1 MILRTHTAGE
11 LRESHIG
18 QTVRL
23 TGWVNAYRDH
33 GNLIFIDLRDRF
45 GVTQCVF
52 DPEDLAAAGVAAS
65 AGDKHAHTG
74 TMGAADKLRNEDCIG
89 IEGRV
94 RARVGG
100 ENPKL
105 ATGKVEVVVTRLEV
119 FNKTEN
125 PPFLPDD
132 NAALPNEELRL
143 QYRYLDLR
151 RPAMQRVLATRSR
164 ALMAVR
170 EYFHGRGFL
179 EVETPVLYKSTPE
192 GAREFVVPCRNVPGK
207 FYALP
212 QSPQLFKQILMV
224 SGADRYMQVCRC
236 FRDED
241 PRADRQPEFTQID
254 LEMSFVRR
262 EQVMEMMEGFVRHFW
277 KAMLG
282 HEVPPIQRM
291 SYRDAMEDYGID
303 RPDTRYGLKVRDV
316 SEPAARTEF
325 KVFRDA
331 LEKGKDR
338 PRFNSKRGVVKAIRV
353 PGGAEKLTR
362 KITDGYSDF
371 VKKFGAGGVATVKY
385 IADGAGGA
393 GGAKFDTGC
402 AKFLEPFKAEWVAA
416 LGLEVGDTVLMVAD
430 TYAVATKAI
439 GELRQQVARDMGLVP
454 KPGAEGGPW
463 NFLWVVDFPMFEKNK
478 ETGKWVAMHHPFTAP
493 RDDQRD
499 LFVNASVDDDDTIE
513 SIVSAGYDI
522 VLNGS
527 EIAGGSVRIHDKAV
541 QSKVFQLLGLTPE
554 QAKEKFSFLL
564 EALSYGAPPH
574 AGIAFGFDR
583 LIMHVCGTENI
594 RDVIAFPKT
603 QIGADLMTRAPSEVT
618 DKQLAELYVRSTWEP
633 PTAGGGGAG
642 ASTGATTAKP

>member
-1 MILRTHTAGE
+1 MILRTHTCGE
-11 LRESHIG
+11 LRESHVG

-23 TGWVNAYRDH
+23 CGWVNAYRDH

-45 GVTQCVF
+45 GLTQLVF
-52 DPEDLAAAGVAAS
+52 DPEDLNKAGVAAS
-65 AGDKHAHTG
+65 TSDKHDHAG
-74 TMGAADKLRNEDCIG
+74 VMGSADKLRNEDCLG
-89 IEGRV
+89 VEGRV
-94 RARVGG
+94 RIRVGG

-105 ATGKVEVVVTRLEV
+105 ATGKVEIVVTKLEV
-119 FNKTEN
+119 FNKTDN

-132 NAALPNEELRL
+132 QLELPNEELRL
-143 QYRYLDLR
+143 KHRYLDLR
-151 RPAMQRVLATRSR
+151 RPSMQRLLAVRSR
-164 ALMAVR
+164 AYMATR
-170 EYFHGRGFL
+170 EYFHGNGFL

-192 GAREFVVPCRNVPGK
+192 GAREFLVPCRNVPGS

-224 SGADRYMQVCRC
+224 SGADRYMQVCKC

-262 EQVMEMMEGFVRHFW
+262 EQVMQMMEGFVRHFW

-282 HEVPPIQRM
+282 YDVPPLQRM

-303 RPDTRYGLKVRDV
+303 RPDTRYDLKIRDI
-316 SEPAARTEF
+316 SELAAKTDFGVF
-325 KVFRDA
+325 KSA

-338 PRFNSKRGVVKAIRV
+338 PRFNSKRGVVKALRV

-362 KITDGYSDF
+362 KITDGYTDL
-371 VKKFGAGGVATVKY
+371 VKRFGAGGCAVVKV
-385 IADGAGGA
+385 IKGEDGGP
-393 GGAKFDTGC
+393 KLDTGI
-402 AKFLEPFKAEWVAA
+402 AKFLEPHKAEFLAA
-416 LGLEVGDTVLMVAD
+416 VGGQIGDTVLFLAD
-430 TYAVATKAI
+430 AYSIATKAA
-439 GELRQQVARDMGLVP
+439 GELRQQVARDMGMVP

-463 NFLWVVDFPMFEKNK
+463 NFLWVIDFPMFEKNK
-478 ETGKWVAMHHPFTAP
+478 DTGKWIAMHHPFTAP

-499 LFVNASVDDDDTIE
+499 LFVNAGVDDDDTIE

-541 QSKVFQLLGLTPE
+541 QAKVFQLLGLTPE

-564 EALSYGAPPH
+564 EALSFGAPPH
-574 AGIAFGFDR
+574 AGVAFGFDR
-583 LIMHVCGTENI
+583 LIMHICGTENI

-603 QIGADLMTRAPSEVT
+603 QIGQDLMTRAPSAVT
-618 DKQLAELYVRSTWEP
+618 DAQLKDLHV
-633 PTAGGGGAG
+633 
-642 ASTGATTAKP
+642 ASTFKPDEPKASAMKK